1 VARHRVD
8 QLPGLDL
15 GRLGNGCST
24 GPVLITDY
32 NGDPTAYGAAYQAHL
47 LSLAG

>member
-1 VARHRVD
+1 
-8 QLPGLDL
+8 
-15 GRLGNGCST
+15 
-24 GPVLITDY
+24 VLITDY